1 MRSGQEKQ
9 REGVIPN
16 TSQVHCSNTA
26 AYLLPP
32 YTSRKH
38 TERCVA
44 QIVACVNYAI
54 KHLLY
59 FYYKHEQSASWL
71 CERTVHLP
79 VEPVCPGRLAS
90 NLTLSAYGLGDLL

>member
-16 TSQVHCSNTA
+16 TSQAHCSNTA
-26 AYLLPP
+26 AYLFTPS
-32 YTSRKH
+32 YTSRKY

-44 QIVACVNYAI
+44 QIVAGVRYAI
-54 KHLLY
+54 KHLY
-59 FYYKHEQSASWL
+59 IFITNMKHRGL
-71 CERTVHLP
+71 LGCIHLP

-90 NLTLSAYGLGDLL
+90 RLALSAYRLGDLL

>member
-32 YTSRKH
+32 YTSRKY
-38 TERCVA
+38 TEGCVA

-54 KHLLY
+54 KRVP
-59 FYYKHEQSASWL
+59 WL

-79 VEPVCPGRLAS
+79 VEPVCPSCLAS